1 LLFHIIHLRWPATRS
16 IWKKSYLKEE
26 FEHGM
31 QLEPRS
37 IGRSPAC
44 KKSNLKE
51 EFEHGMQLEPRS
63 IGRIPTLK
71 KSLNTG
77 CN

>member
-1 LLFHIIHLRWPATRS
+1 
-16 IWKKSYLKEE
+16 
-26 FEHGM
+26 M
-31 QLEPRS
+31 QLEPRP

-44 KKSNLKE
+44 TKSNLKE

-63 IGRIPTLK
+63 IGRNPTLK